1 MTSKNRSDLI
11 CILFPLFFCSTCIEV
26 VDLSTLNGATSG
38 RLVIEGLITNER
50 KQHFVILSR
59 TKVPIS
65 NTPPEKVSGATL
77 VISDGINEFMLNESD
92 GLEGVYLT
100 DANVAGEIGKTYT
113 LTVTIGETIYTA
125 SDIMEPVTPFRSTEE
140 LFEQPNRIDPL
151 IDESIP
157 VYELSF
163 PKVRYGV
170 SAPAKQLLFSY
181 DSVAKGL
188 RQAVYYEFPRID
200 PQGFLLNFAG
210 TNPTL
215 VVEPGS
221 AVLQFKASMSVA
233 HYNFIRA
240 VYAETQFR
248 GGIFDNIPGNAPGNI
263 DNDALGFFGASA
275 VVSRTFAV
283 TENNLAQ

>member
-1 MTSKNRSDLI
+1 MDLI
-11 CILFPLFFCSTCIEV
+11 GILFPLFFCTTCVEI
-26 VDLSTLNGATSG
+26 VDLSELNEPTSG

-59 TKVPIS
+59 TKQAVS
-65 NTPPEKVSGATL
+65 NTPAEKVSGAIL
-77 VISDGINEFMLNESD
+77 AISDGTNEFMLSESD
-92 GLEGVYLT
+92 SLEGVYLT

-113 LTVTIGETIYTA
+113 LRVKIGQTIYTA

-157 VYELSF
+157 VYELRF

-170 SAPAKQLLFSY
+170 SAPAKQFLFSY

-200 PQGFLLNFAG
+200 PQGFLLNFSG

-221 AVLQFKASMSVA
+221 TVVQFKASLSSA
-233 HYNFIRA
+233 HYDFVRA

-248 GGIFDNIPGNAPGNI
+248 GGIFDNIPGNSPGNI

-275 VVSRTFAV
+275 VISRTFVV
-283 TENNLAQ
+283 TKNNLDQ